1 MTQRKN
7 VDIGPVITMMRNAYR
22 LVKIAPFVYAM
33 IYIMCLFGYLMFND
47 TVSAM
52 IDVLCYISPVPVIY
66 NLLLS
71 KAFHLCIWHKAE
83 CCLPLVAVLVIGVD
97 SFVVSLAPISAF
109 VNWCIAIFC
118 FAVSLLNAYHIF
130 FNSKCC
136 NPLYEHKKSDTQHT

>member
-7 VDIGPVITMMRNAYR
+7 VDIGPVITMTRNAYR

-71 KAFHLCIWHKAE
+71 KALWFI
-83 CCLPLVAVLVIGVD
+83 
-97 SFVVSLAPISAF
+97 SLATETSAAPRLSSF
-109 VNWCIAIFC
+109 RRT
-118 FAVSLLNAYHIF
+118 SP
-130 FNSKCC
+130 SR
-136 NPLYEHKKSDTQHT
+136 

>member
-7 VDIGPVITMMRNAYR
+7 IDIGPVIAMTRSAYR
-22 LVKIAPFVYAM
+22 MVKIAPFIYAM
-33 IYIMCLFGYLMFND
+33 IYIYGLFCYLFFND
-47 TVSAM
+47 TVSAI
-52 IDVLCYISPVPVIY
+52 IDVLCYISPAPVIY

-109 VNWCIAIFC
+109 VNWCVALFC
-118 FAVSLLNAYHIF
+118 FGVSLLNAYHIF
-130 FNSKCC
+130 FNPKCH
-136 NPLYEHKKSDTQHT
+136 NPLYEHKENNT

>member
-7 VDIGPVITMMRNAYR
+7 IDIGSVIAMTRSAYR
-22 LVKIAPFVYAM
+22 MVKIAPFVYAM
-33 IYIMCLFGYLMFND
+33 IYVSGLFCYLFFND
-47 TVSAM
+47 TVSAI

-71 KAFHLCIWHKAE
+71 NTFHLCIWHKAE

-109 VNWCIAIFC
+109 VNWCIALFC
-118 FAVSLLNAYHIF
+118 FGVSLLNAYHIF
-130 FNSKCC
+130 FNPKCH
-136 NPLYEHKKSDTQHT
+136 NPLYEHKENNT

>member
-7 VDIGPVITMMRNAYR
+7 IDIGPVITMTRNAYR
-22 LVKIAPFVYAM
+22 LVKIAPFIYAM

-71 KAFHLCIWHKAE
+71 KAFHLCIWHRTE
-83 CCLPLVAVLVIGVD
+83 CCLPLVAVLVVGVD
-97 SFVVSLAPISAF
+97 SFIISLADVSAF
-109 VNWCIAIFC
+109 VYWCVALFC
-118 FAVSLLNAYHIF
+118 FGISLFNAYHIF
-130 FNSKCC
+130 INPKCI
-136 NPLYEHKKSDTQHT
+136 NPLYGHEHQEGNT